1 MSATAIQTRF
11 RDALPPED
19 ERARWNGFAPGR
31 TVMPKGSRHTPDGRP
46 LSCDVVC
53 DRDAEVTLPDGT
65 VIYVDIYRPVTDE
78 EVPAILALGPYGK
91 QGGPWNYD
99 LFPGHAGIPVS
110 DVSGLQKFEGPDPAF
125 WCAHGYAVVNVD
137 ARGAYMSGGD
147 VQMFSPQETQDNY
160 DIIEAIAAEEWCTG
174 RIGLS
179 GNSWLAVTQWLVA
192 TLRPPHLA
200 AIAPWE
206 GFTDVYR
213 DMICRGGIPGPD
225 FTDQVVANNFGRN
238 GVEDLPAM
246 LAEQPLMS
254 DYWRSKQADV
264 SLIDVTAYVVASYT
278 NTLHCRGT
286 LEAFSRLD
294 PEKSWLRIHNTHE
307 WPDLY
312 AYEADLLRF
321 FDATLKQIDNDWA
334 DTPRV
339 RLTVLDP
346 GGTDVVD
353 RPEHEWPLARAQA
366 TAFHLDTA
374 TETLTTTPP
383 TPSSS
388 GSYEAETGKLTFTFT
403 TTEDLEIVGPSRLR
417 IWVEAEGS
425 DDIDLYAFVQKL
437 AADGTPSCPRRCHKP
452 ASPSRPANCEP
463 HTENSTTT
471 RAHLWPPSTPTSANN
486 CSHPARSSPWTSICG
501 PPESASTPAS
511 SFNWSSPDTT
521 SAPDTSAKPP
531 PQPAT
536 RADTASTPAAP
547 TIHTSS
553 SPSSL
558 SDNTTHNTTTSNSAG
573 SRHVGSRRPREAGE
587 NAENRQESHHEG
599 GSIQRVRWSGGARGR
614 RNRRASCRAGQGA
627 DRGPRGSREPT
638 GLEDSIWHPSRGLS
652 PDPAGRGWI
661 RSLRCCG

>member
-437 AADGTPSCPRRCHKP
+437 AADGTPLLSETLPQTRVPVATGQLRASHRELDHDKSTPLAPVHTHEREQLLAPGEIVPLDIDLWP
-452 ASPSRPANCEP
+452 AGIRFHAGEQLQLVISGHDLRSRYLGQAA
-463 HTENSTTT
+463 TTT
-471 RAHLWPPSTPTSANN
+471 RNKGRHRL
-486 CSHPARSSPWTSICG
+486 
-501 PPESASTPAS
+501 
-511 SFNWSSPDTT
+511 
-521 SAPDTSAKPP
+521 
-531 PQPAT
+531 
-536 RADTASTPAAP
+536 
-547 TIHTSS
+547 HT
-553 SPSSL
+553 
-558 SDNTTHNTTTSNSAG
+558 
-573 SRHVGSRRPREAGE
+573 
-587 NAENRQESHHEG
+587 G
-599 GSIQRVRWSGGARGR
+599 GSHDSHLLLPLIPQR
-614 RNRRASCRAGQGA
+614 
-627 DRGPRGSREPT
+627 
-638 GLEDSIWHPSRGLS
+638 
-652 PDPAGRGWI
+652 
-661 RSLRCCG
+661 